1 MYIRA
6 LLFLSVLVASLAAS
20 QVEQTQEKR
29 DIAATSTHSIS
40 LRKFGDVAQFLPA
53 ASFAYAIFLRDFVGA
68 RQQAVGFLAVVA
80 STYAIK
86 YALHYS
92 APLSPKIQSLSKRP
106 DGENFEGFPSGH
118 TASAFAAVGFLQKRY
133 GLRLGLPVAVI
144 ASVVGISRIH
154 AQRHTIT
161 QVICGG
167 MLGFFLSFIL
177 ASRRDDK
184 RIGGA
189 RGLWKG
195 GKSANHAP
203 STKDTLYQFALLS
216 LMVF

>member
-6 LLFLSVLVASLAAS
+6 LLFLSVLVASLVAS

-68 RQQAVGFLAVVA
+68 RQQAAGFLAVVA

-133 GLRLGLPVAVI
+133 GLRLGLPAAVI

>member
-133 GLRLGLPVAVI
+133 GLRLGLPAAVI

-184 RIGGA
+184 RIGARRTSFGSTKGA
-189 RGLWKG
+189 T
-195 GKSANHAP
+195 P
-203 STKDTLYQFALLS
+203 STKATLCECALLA
-216 LMVF
+216 LMVV

>member
-6 LLFLSVLVASLAAS
+6 LLLLSVLVASLAAS
-20 QVEQTQEKR
+20 QVEQAQER
-29 DIAATSTHSIS
+29 DIATTSTHSIS

-53 ASFAYAIFLRDFVGA
+53 ASLAYAIFLRDFVGA
-68 RQQAVGFLAVVA
+68 RQQVVGYVAVVA
-80 STYAIK
+80 STYAMK

-133 GLRLGLPVAVI
+133 GLRLGLPALAI
-144 ASVVGISRIH
+144 ASVVGVSRIH

-184 RIGGA
+184 RIGGG
-189 RGLWKG
+189 RGFYGRGKG
-195 GKSANHAP
+195 ANHAP

>member
-6 LLFLSVLVASLAAS
+6 LLLLSVLVASLVAS
-20 QVEQTQEKR
+20 QVEQTQEKQ
-29 DIAATSTHSIS
+29 DIFIDSVRSIS
-40 LRKFGDVAQFLPA
+40 LREFGDVAQFLPA
-53 ASFAYAIFLRDFVGA
+53 ASLAYAIFLRDLVGA
-68 RQQAVGFLAVVA
+68 RQQAVGYVAVVA

-118 TASAFAAVGFLQKRY
+118 TSSAFAAVGFLQKRY
-133 GLRLGLPVAVI
+133 GLRLGLPAAVI

-184 RIGGA
+184 HTGA
-189 RGLWKG
+189 RHTSFGGTKG
-195 GKSANHAP
+195 ATQP
-203 STKDTLYQFALLS
+203 STKATLCECALLT
-216 LMVF
+216 LMVV

>member
-6 LLFLSVLVASLAAS
+6 LLLLSVLVASLAAS
-20 QVEQTQEKR
+20 QVEQTQER
-29 DIAATSTHSIS
+29 DIATTSTHSIS

-53 ASFAYAIFLRDFVGA
+53 ASLAYAIFLRDFVGA
-68 RQQAVGFLAVVA
+68 RQQVVGFLAVVA
-80 STYAIK
+80 STYAMK

-133 GLRLGLPVAVI
+133 GLRLGLPALAI
-144 ASVVGISRIH
+144 ASVVGVSRIH

-184 RIGGA
+184 RIGGG
-189 RGLWKG
+189 RGFYGRGKG
-195 GKSANHAP
+195 ANHAP

>member
-6 LLFLSVLVASLAAS
+6 LLLLSVLVASLVAS
-20 QVEQTQEKR
+20 QVEQTQEKQ
-29 DIAATSTHSIS
+29 DIFIDSVRSIS

-53 ASFAYAIFLRDFVGA
+53 ASLAYAIFLRDFVGA
-68 RQQAVGFLAVVA
+68 RQQAVGYVAVVA
-80 STYAIK
+80 STYAMK

-133 GLRLGLPVAVI
+133 GLRLGLPALAI
-144 ASVVGISRIH
+144 ASVVGVSRIH

-184 RIGGA
+184 RIGGG
-189 RGLWKG
+189 RGFYGRGKG
-195 GKSANHAP
+195 ANHAP

>member
-6 LLFLSVLVASLAAS
+6 LLLLSVLVASLAAS
-20 QVEQTQEKR
+20 QVEQAQER
-29 DIAATSTHSIS
+29 DIATTSTHSIS

-53 ASFAYAIFLRDFVGA
+53 ASLAYAIFLRDFVGA
-68 RQQAVGFLAVVA
+68 RQQVVGYVAVVA
-80 STYAIK
+80 STYAMK

-133 GLRLGLPVAVI
+133 GLRLGLPALAI
-144 ASVVGISRIH
+144 ASVVGVSRIH

-161 QVICGG
+161 QVICGS

-184 RIGGA
+184 RIGGG
-189 RGLWKG
+189 RGFYGRGKG
-195 GKSANHAP
+195 ANHAP

>member
-133 GLRLGLPVAVI
+133 GLRLGLPAAVI

>member
-6 LLFLSVLVASLAAS
+6 LLLLSVLVASLAAS
-20 QVEQTQEKR
+20 QVEQTQER

-53 ASFAYAIFLRDFVGA
+53 ASLAYAIFLRDFVGA
-68 RQQAVGFLAVVA
+68 RQQVVGYVAVVA
-80 STYAIK
+80 STYAMK

-133 GLRLGLPVAVI
+133 GLRLGLPALAI
-144 ASVVGISRIH
+144 ASVVGVSRIH

-184 RIGGA
+184 RIGGG
-189 RGLWKG
+189 RGFYGRGKG
-195 GKSANHAP
+195 ANHAP

>member
-86 YALHYS
+86 YTLHYS

-133 GLRLGLPVAVI
+133 GLCLGLPALAI

>member
-6 LLFLSVLVASLAAS
+6 LLLLSVLVASLAAS
-20 QVEQTQEKR
+20 QVEQTQER

-53 ASFAYAIFLRDFVGA
+53 ASLAYAIFLRDFVGA
-68 RQQAVGFLAVVA
+68 RQQVVGFLAVVA
-80 STYAIK
+80 STYAMK

-133 GLRLGLPVAVI
+133 GLRLGLPALAI
-144 ASVVGISRIH
+144 ASVVGVSRIH

-161 QVICGG
+161 Q
-167 MLGFFLSFIL
+167 
-177 ASRRDDK
+177 
-184 RIGGA
+184 
-189 RGLWKG
+189 
-195 GKSANHAP
+195 
-203 STKDTLYQFALLS
+203 
-216 LMVF
+216 